1 MSALSNKSSSHRRC
15 VEATLPFSAVA
26 QRLQIGREGIIYNLK
41 KIAEESGCS
50 ISTVSRVINGKGK
63 ISKATIERVMKIAQ
77 EHNYVPNQ
85 VARSLKNSKTNTIGV
100 IVPDIRDYFYMFIKA
115 ADSIFFDAGYSILL
129 ADSDE
134 NPEKEDA
141 YIKLMYEK
149 RVDGLILAT
158 VSENHEALDMYFRSS
173 VPVIFIDNLPN
184 IDPAYEDCVILDNS
198 RASAMAI
205 EAFVKEGHTRIA
217 IISGNERE
225 TTGMERVQGY
235 IRSMERHG
243 LEVNPQLMKKGNFQD
258 AGGYSCM
265 KELIRNREREPFTA
279 VYVSSYKM
287 TCGALRAIKEDGLK
301 IPQDM
306 AVIGFDFIDNTG
318 LMSPAITTIVQPIEN
333 IGSIVARRLLAR
345 IKAGEETG
353 QGEQIKDIAQ
363 KIILSPDILM
373 GESSRLVRSKV
384 CMVE

>member
-1 MSALSNKSSSHRRC
+1 MVYNLKKVS
-15 VEATLPFSAVA
+15 VGMV
-26 QRLQIGREGIIYNLK
+26 YNLK

-63 ISKATIERVMKIAQ
+63 ISQATKERVMKIVK

-85 VARSLKNSKTNTIGV
+85 VARSLKNSKTNTIGI

-115 ADSIFFDAGYSILL
+115 ADSIFFEEGYSILL

-158 VSENHEALDMYFRSS
+158 VSEHHEALDMYFRSA

-184 IDPAYEDCVILDNS
+184 INPAYEDCVILDNS

-205 EAFVKEGHTRIA
+205 EAFVKEGHSKIA

-225 TTGMERVQGY
+225 TTGMERIQGY
-235 IRSMERHG
+235 IRGMERNG
-243 LEVNPQLMKKGNFQD
+243 LVVNPKLMKRGNFQEI
-258 AGGYSCM
+258 GGYNCM
-265 KELIRNREREPFTA
+265 KELLRNQEKEPFTA

-287 TCGALRAIKEDGLK
+287 TCGALRAIKEEGLK
-301 IPQDM
+301 IPSDI
-306 AVIGFDFIDNTG
+306 ALIGFDFIDNTG
-318 LMSPAITTIVQPIEN
+318 LISPTITTITQPIEN
-333 IGSIVARRLLAR
+333 IGSIVAKRLLAR
-345 IKAGEETG
+345 IKIGEETE

-363 KIILSPDILM
+363 KIILSPEILE
-373 GESSRLVRSKV
+373 GESSRFVTK
-384 CMVE
+384 

>member
-1 MSALSNKSSSHRRC
+1 M
-15 VEATLPFSAVA
+15 V
-26 QRLQIGREGIIYNLK
+26 YNLK

-63 ISKATIERVMKIAQ
+63 ISQATKERVMKVAR

-85 VARSLKNSKTNTIGV
+85 VARSLKNSRTNTIGI

-115 ADSIFFDAGYSILL
+115 ADSIFFESGYSILV

-158 VSENHEALDMYFRSS
+158 VSESHEALNMYFQSA

-184 IDPAYEDCVILDNS
+184 INPAYEDCVILDNS
-198 RASAMAI
+198 RASTMAI
-205 EAFVKEGHTRIA
+205 DSFVKEGHMKIA

-225 TTGMERVQGY
+225 TTGMERIQGY
-235 IRSMERHG
+235 IRGMERHG
-243 LEVNPQLMKKGNFQD
+243 LAVNPQLMKMGNYQEI
-258 AGGYSCM
+258 GGYNCM
-265 KELIRNREREPFTA
+265 KELLDNRDKVPFTA

-287 TCGALRAIKEDGLK
+287 TCGALRAIKDAGLK
-301 IPQDM
+301 IPADV
-306 AVIGFDFIDNTG
+306 ALIGFDFIDNTG
-318 LMSPAITTIVQPIEN
+318 LMCPTITTIVQPIEN
-333 IGSIVARRLLAR
+333 IGSIVAKRLLAR
-345 IKAGEETG
+345 IKTVEETG

-363 KIILSPDILM
+363 KIILSPEIIE
-373 GESSRLVRSKV
+373 GESSKLPAK
-384 CMVE
+384 

>member
-1 MSALSNKSSSHRRC
+1 M
-15 VEATLPFSAVA
+15 VEIFRGGVSVNM
-26 QRLQIGREGIIYNLK
+26 EYNLK

-63 ISKATIERVMKIAQ
+63 ISEATKKRIMKIVK

-85 VARSLKNSKTNTIGV
+85 VARSLKNSKTNTIGI

-115 ADSIFFDAGYSILL
+115 ADSIFFEAGYTILL

-158 VSENHEALDMYFRSS
+158 VSNHHEALDVYFRSS

-205 EAFVKEGHTRIA
+205 DTFVKEGHRKIA

-225 TTGMERVQGY
+225 TTGMERIQGY
-235 IRSMERHG
+235 IRGMEGHG
-243 LEVNPQLMKKGNFQD
+243 LTVNPKLMKMGNFQE
-258 AGGYSCM
+258 AGGYHCM
-265 KELIRNREREPFTA
+265 KELLQNRDNEPFTA

-287 TCGALRAIKEDGLK
+287 TCGALRAIQEGGLK
-301 IPQDM
+301 IPGDI
-306 AVIGFDFIDNTG
+306 ALIGFDFTDNTG
-318 LMSPAITTIVQPIEN
+318 LISPTITTITQPIEN
-333 IGSIVARRLLAR
+333 IGNVVAKRLLAR
-345 IKAGEETG
+345 IKIGEESG

-363 KIILSPDILM
+363 KIILSPEILV
-373 GESSRLVRSKV
+373 GESSRLVRK
-384 CMVE
+384 E